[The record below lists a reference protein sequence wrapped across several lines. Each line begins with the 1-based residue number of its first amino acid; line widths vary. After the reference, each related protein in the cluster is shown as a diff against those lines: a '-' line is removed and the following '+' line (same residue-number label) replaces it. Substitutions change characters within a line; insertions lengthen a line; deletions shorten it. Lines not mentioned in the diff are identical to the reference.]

1 MLIRCFILLVSML
14 TLRAAE
20 SSPAVLPGTKVL
32 EYEGDDLSEW
42 VMDGA
47 HDFVERKIAESRK
60 TRARFWNLDT
70 SSAAAYEKS
79 IQPNRERF
87 KKIIGV
93 VDDRLPPRMER
104 FGDDLRPALILEQT
118 RFQVYQVRWSVV
130 PGFFAEGLLVEPKG
144 KVAANLIA
152 VPDAGQTPEQLL
164 GMVAGHDANGLARLA
179 ESGFRIVI
187 PTLVSRAKLETE
199 DRRLKRSDQTYR
211 EWIYRQA
218 FHMGR
223 HIIGYE
229 VQEVLAVVDWF
240 TSRYPAEKIGLLG
253 HGEGGLIAFY
263 AAACDPRIQNTIV
276 SGYFGSREK
285 VWAEPIYR
293 NVWGLLREFGDAEI
307 LSLIQPRP
315 IRLIYAPYPEV
326 IGHKGE
332 IVMPKFAALSNELAR
347 VPKMFDQKSTLVS
360 SAVPGGQAGAVG
372 SPMGVFPVG
381 TIQKFA
387 IDLGHK
393 VEPARESI
401 GKCAVMKNVVVT
413 RHSRVFSGMETH
425 VQNLV
430 RQSEHRRDERFVMKV
445 IPELQDSK
453 WTTLKTYP
461 LQSADKFVAGARAF
475 RQEFHEEGMGRFD
488 EELIAANPRSRKIA
502 ETANWTA
509 YDVVLKVYP
518 ELIAWGVLVLPKDL
532 KPGEKRPVVVCQHGR
547 NGVPLDTINR
557 NKTAYNDFAAKLA
570 ERGFITFAPHNL
582 YRGED
587 RYRWLDRKANTV
599 KATLFS
605 FIIAQHE
612 QILNWLGTLPNV
624 DPKRIAFYGLSYGG
638 ETAVRVPTILEGYC
652 LSICSGD
659 FNQWTRKIAATD
671 QPFSF
676 MSSIEWEMPYW
687 NLGHTFDYAEMA
699 YLMVP
704 RPFMVERGHHDRVGR
719 DQWVAHEYAK
729 VRWLYAQ
736 LGMAN
741 RTEIEF
747 FQGGHS
753 INGEGTFDFLH
764 KHLKWPKR

>member
-1 MLIRCFILLVSML
+1 M
-14 TLRAAE
+14 
-20 SSPAVLPGTKVL
+20 
-32 EYEGDDLSEW
+32 
-42 VMDGA
+42 
-47 HDFVERKIAESRK
+47 
-60 TRARFWNLDT
+60 
-70 SSAAAYEKS
+70 
-79 IQPNRERF
+79 
-87 KKIIGV
+87 
-93 VDDRLPPRMER
+93 
-104 FGDDLRPALILEQT
+104 
-118 RFQVYQVRWSVV
+118 
-130 PGFFAEGLLVEPKG
+130 EPKG
-144 KVAANLIA
+144 KAAANIIA

-164 GMVAGHDANGLARLA
+164 GMVEGHDANGLARLA
-179 ESGFRIVI
+179 ESGFRIII
-187 PTLVSRAKLETE
+187 PTLVSRAKIETE

-229 VQEVLAVVDWF
+229 VQEVLAAVDWF
-240 TSRYPAEKIGLLG
+240 GARYPDEKIGLMG

-263 AAACDPRIQNTIV
+263 AAACDSRIQNTIV
-276 SGYFGSREK
+276 SGYFDNREG

-293 NVWGLLREFGDAEI
+293 NVWGLLQEFGDAEI
-307 LSLIQPRP
+307 VSLIQPRGV
-315 IRLIYAPYPEV
+315 RVVYAPYPEV
-326 IGHKGE
+326 TGHKGE
-332 IVMPKFAALSNELAR
+332 IAMPKFAALSNEWKR
-347 VPKMFDQKSTLVS
+347 VPKTFGPRSALVS
-360 SAVPGGQAGAVG
+360 SAGSKPTPGVVAGL
-372 SPMGVFPVG
+372 PMGVFSVASLYN
-381 TIQKFA
+381 FA
-387 IDLGHK
+387 IQFGQK
-393 VEPARESI
+393 ITRARESI
-401 GKCAVMKNVVVT
+401 GKIVVMDNVAVS
-413 RHSRVFSGMETH
+413 RHARVFAGMETH

-445 IPELQDSK
+445 LPELRDSK

-461 LQSADKFVAGARAF
+461 VQSADKFIAGARAF
-475 RQEFHEEGMGRFD
+475 REEFHEAGMGRFD
-488 EELIAANPRSRKIA
+488 EKLVAPNPRSRKIA
-502 ETANWTA
+502 ETDKWTA
-509 YDVVLKVYP
+509 YDVVMQVYP
-518 ELIAWGVLVLPKDL
+518 ELIAWGALVLPKDL

-599 KATLFS
+599 KASLFS

-624 DPKRIAFYGLSYGG
+624 DPRRIAFYGLSYGG

-676 MSSIEWEMPYW
+676 MNTIEWEMPYW

-736 LGMAN
+736 LGMVD

-764 KHLKWPKR
+764 KHLKWPKQ

>member
-1 MLIRCFILLVSML
+1 MLIRCSILLASLL

-20 SSPAVLPGTKVL
+20 PPASLPGTRLL

-47 HDFVERKIAESRK
+47 HDFVERKIAEARE
-60 TRARFWNLDT
+60 TRGRFWNLDT
-70 SSAAAYEKS
+70 SSAAAHEES

-93 VDDRLPPRMER
+93 MDERLPVRMER
-104 FGDDLRPALILEQT
+104 FGDDLRPTLILEQD
-118 RFQVYQVRWSVV
+118 RFQIYQVRWTVL
-130 PGFFAEGLLVEPKG
+130 PGFSAEGLLVEPKG
-144 KVAANLIA
+144 KAKANVIA
-152 VPDAGQTPEQLL
+152 VPDADQTPEQVL
-164 GMVAGHDANGLARLA
+164 GMVAGHNGNGLARLA
-179 ESGFRIVI
+179 DSGFRIVI
-187 PTLVSRAKLETE
+187 PTLVSRAKLETD
-199 DRRLKRSDQTYR
+199 DRRLKRSDQTHR

-229 VQEVLAVVDWF
+229 VQEILAMVDWF
-240 TSRYPAEKIGLLG
+240 ESRYPDEKIGLLG
-253 HGEGGLIAFY
+253 HGEGGLIAMY
-263 AAACDPRIQNTIV
+263 AAACDPRIRSTVI
-276 SGYFGSREK
+276 SGYFENRES

-307 LSLIQPRP
+307 ISLIQPRSV
-315 IRLIYAPYPEV
+315 RVTYAAYPTV
-326 IGHKGE
+326 AGHKGE
-332 IVMPKFAALSNELAR
+332 LVIPEFDALTSEWARLPKTSDPNSTPSSWAARNPPPGVVAGMPSEAFLVATLFRFAVE
-347 VPKMFDQKSTLVS
+347 
-360 SAVPGGQAGAVG
+360 
-372 SPMGVFPVG
+372 
-381 TIQKFA
+381 
-387 IDLGHK
+387 LGHK
-393 VEPARESI
+393 IETSEEPM
-401 GKCAVMKNVVVT
+401 GKLAVMDNVVT
-413 RHSRVFSGMETH
+413 ARHKRVFSGMETH

-445 IPELQDSK
+445 LPELLNGK
-453 WTTLKTYP
+453 WTTLKTHP
-461 LQSADKFVAGARAF
+461 LQSADKFVSGAKAF
-475 RQEFHEEGMGRFD
+475 RREFHEEGMGRFE
-488 EELIAANPRSRKIA
+488 EELIAPKPRSRKIA
-502 ETANWTA
+502 ETDKWTA
-509 YDVVLKVYP
+509 YDVVLQVYP
-518 ELIAWGVLVLPKDL
+518 ELIAWGTLVLPKDL
-532 KPGEKRPVVVCQHGR
+532 KPGEQRPVVVCQHGR

-599 KATLFS
+599 KASLFS

-624 DPKRIAFYGLSYGG
+624 DPKRVAFYGLSYGG

-676 MSSIEWEMPYW
+676 MNSIEWEMPYW

-699 YLMVP
+699 YLMIP

-736 LGMAN
+736 LGMAD

-753 INGEGTFDFLH
+753 INGQGTFDFLH
-764 KHLKWPKR
+764 KHLEWPKR